1 MGLPVLEKVPS
12 TKIKSKQLYWALAV
26 LFVIAVLLA
35 LLRNY
40 NPEAFI
46 TSISGFFF
54 GYIMQRSRFCFAAAF
69 RDIFMIRNTAVSKAV
84 LLLLFLTSIGFALVQ
99 LFTGD
104 SLPGGGII
112 YPVGLHTVAGGMI
125 FGFGMVIAG
134 NCVTGC
140 LMRMGEGYVMQW
152 YTFLGLLIGS
162 VLGAWHLG
170 WWGPNIIERSP
181 TVFFPANFGWPSALL
196 LYLIVFALL
205 YLLAT
210 WYERG
215 SLQSIKPKS
224 WGKINYFSATGNS
237 LRTIFSGRNWS
248 YTLGAVALSIVSIL
262 TLYFWGRPPGVTSG
276 LTHMAGWL
284 SCQLGFLQCD
294 WYYFQELIFYES
306 TRVYLEHPLL
316 YLATAFVIGSFFAS
330 LLHGEFKI
338 RSVKSS
344 KFIVSALVGGTLL
357 GYSSRVAMGC
367 NFGGFWGGL
376 GSFSVH
382 AWVFGLFILVGAYI
396 GGKFFMR
403 YLI

>member
-1 MGLPVLEKVPS
+1 LSLPVVEKVPAS
-12 TKIKSKQLYWALAV
+12 TIKSKQRYWALTV
-26 LFVIAVLLA
+26 LLVIAA
-35 LLRNY
+35 LLFLLRSY

-46 TSISGFFF
+46 TTISGLFF
-54 GYIMQRSRFCFAAAF
+54 GYVMQRSRFCFAAAF
-69 RDIFMIRNTAVSKAV
+69 RDIFMIRNTAVSRSV
-84 LLLLFLTSIGFALVQ
+84 LLLLFLTSVGYALLQ

-104 SLPGGGII
+104 VLPDGGII
-112 YPVGLHTVAGGMI
+112 YPVGLHTATGGII

-181 TVFFPANFGWPSALL
+181 EVFFPASLGWPAALF
-196 LYLIVFALL
+196 LYLAAFTLL
-205 YLLAT
+205 YLLAIL
-210 WYERG
+210 YERG
-215 SLQSIKPKS
+215 SLQSFKIS
-224 WGKINYFSATGNS
+224 SRAKINLFTAAGNS
-237 LRTIFSGRNWS
+237 FRTIFSGRNWS
-248 YTLGAVALSIVSIL
+248 YSLGAVALSIISIL

-284 SCQLGFLQCD
+284 SCQVGFLQCD

-316 YLATAFVIGSFFAS
+316 YLAAAFVAGSFFAS
-330 LLHGEFKI
+330 LLHCEFKI
-338 RSVKSS
+338 RPVKSS
-344 KFIVSALVGGTLL
+344 KFIASALVGGTLL

-367 NFGGFWGGL
+367 NFGGFWSGV
-376 GSFSVH
+376 GSFSLH
-382 AWVFGLFILVGAYI
+382 AWVFGLFILIGAYI

-403 YLI
+403 YLV